1 MRCLALV
8 LSLALSFSFIF
19 SSASWADDMR
29 PASLTIEAVDDTSYK
44 ISWLVPIKNGVRP
57 ALSVD
62 FDKQPRLLTPVRSQ
76 QKNNTAR
83 EYWRIEA
90 KSGLAGMTIS
100 ILGLKGSS
108 YEVLLRIID
117 QKNQTITA
125 VLDTEKTAHTISDSD
140 AVGAESTVITYIFL
154 GIEHILIGLDHLL
167 FLACLVYISGTR
179 KKLLLT
185 ITGFTVAH
193 SITLILAATG
203 VLTIPIPPVE
213 AVIALSIVFL
223 AWEIAKNNKDSL
235 SLRYPVLVSS
245 SFGLLH
251 GFGFASVLADI
262 GLPDNEKITAL
273 LCFNIGV
280 EIGQLLFVAALFFGF
295 YILSKVYKT
304 LTMETLRFPV
314 SYFCGSLASIWIL
327 ERLAAF

>member
-1 MRCLALV
+1 MRSLVLFLSLV
-8 LSLALSFSFIF
+8 LSLILS
-19 SSASWADDMR
+19 SSLWADDMR
-29 PASLTIEAVDDTSYK
+29 PASLTIEAIDDTSYK
-44 ISWLVPIKNGVRP
+44 ISWLVPVKNGVRP

-62 FDKQPRLLTPVRSQ
+62 FDGQPRLLTPVRTQ

-83 EYWRIEA
+83 EYWSIE
-90 KSGLAGMTIS
+90 KESGLTGLTIS
-100 ILGLKGSS
+100 IVGLKGST

-117 QKNQTITA
+117 QKKQTITA
-125 VLDTEKTAHTISDSD
+125 VLNTEKTDYTIPDSETMD
-140 AVGAESTVITYIFL
+140 AENTVTAYILL
-154 GIEHILIGLDHLL
+154 GVEHILIGLDHLL
-167 FLACLVYISGTR
+167 FVACLVYISGTR

-223 AWEIAKNNKDSL
+223 AREIAKNNKDSL
-235 SLRYPVLVSS
+235 SLNYPVLVSS

-262 GLPDNEKITAL
+262 GLPETEKIMAL
-273 LCFNIGV
+273 LSFNIGV
-280 EIGQLLFVAALFFGF
+280 EIGQLLFVAALFISFYGF
-295 YILSKVYKT
+295 LKLYKP
-304 LTMETLRFPV
+304 LTIEALRFPA
-314 SYFCGSLASIWIL
+314 SYFCGSLASIWML